1 MPEDKTITALHST
14 RAKNARVV
22 GPYLQPLL
30 QTAASKGIS
39 AQQLALAAGLSAD
52 ALEPLPQW
60 ISAAHYIRLLDV
72 GAELCDDPYFG
83 LHVGA
88 QVKLGTY
95 NVYGLIL
102 LSCHDFGQAL
112 QQTLRYEGLAHDL
125 GVSDFHI
132 IDDLAEYQWHSHFP
146 HASRHLA
153 DSVFAG
159 IAVFG
164 SWLSGGALP
173 VREVGMRHPAPAQ
186 GVEEYRRIF
195 GAVPKFD
202 CELNYGRFDAA
213 LLERAIPNADVS
225 LYPVLQQHAEQL
237 LQEKQRSL
245 QDGSIISQV
254 RATIVKNL
262 AQDRVRLPLIA
273 QDLNLTQRTL
283 QRKLREAHTSFQQVL
298 DETRHQLACN
308 YLQQANLNLAE
319 IAFMLGF
326 QEQSSF
332 NHAFKEWQGV
342 NPGAYRE
349 QQIRLTAEKSINNKN
364 SLVI

>member
-1 MPEDKTITALHST
+1 MPEDISIITAEKART
-14 RAKNARVV
+14 ARVV

-30 QTAASKGIS
+30 QIAKASGVS
-39 AQQLALAAGLSAD
+39 PQELARAAGLPEN

-60 ISAAHYIRLLDV
+60 LLASNYIRLLDT
-72 GAELCDDPYFG
+72 GARLTQDEFFG

-102 LSCHDFGQAL
+102 LSCNDFAHAL
-112 QQTLRYEGLAHDL
+112 QQTMRYEGLAHDL
-125 GVSDFHI
+125 GCSDLQVHGEI
-132 IDDLAEYQWHSHFP
+132 AEYQWHSYFP
-146 HASRHLA
+146 QASRHLT

-164 SWLSGGALP
+164 SWLAGGTLP
-173 VREVGMRHPAPAQ
+173 VREVGVCHAAPSHVPNWQ
-186 GVEEYRRIF
+186 DEYRRLLGI
-195 GAVPKFD
+195 VPKF
-202 CELNYGRFDAA
+202 EQVKNYGLFDAE
-213 LLERAIPNADVS
+213 LLERPVPNADVS
-225 LYPVLQQHAEQL
+225 MYPVLQQHAEQL
-237 LQEKQRSL
+237 LLEKQRSQ
-245 QDGSIISQV
+245 QDGSIIAQV

-262 AQDRVRLPLIA
+262 AQDRVRLPMIA

-283 QRKLREAHTSFQQVL
+283 QRKLREANTSFQTVL
-298 DETRHQLACN
+298 DETRHELACN
-308 YLQQANLNLAE
+308 YLQQAHLNLAE

-332 NHAFKEWQGV
+332 NHAFKEWQGI

-349 QQIRLTAEKSINNKN
+349 QFSR
-364 SLVI
+364 